1 MHVDSLSAWF
11 DKHRHDKNYQFKDLS
26 DEDFAQRAHES
37 FKKLTVDQQTK
48 VITVCHLKGIKNK
61 EDVYRFRFLAQTNLF
76 ALCKLLEKYKDMTD
90 HEYTWTDGLV
100 HNTHEEICNDF
111 FVRKDPTK
119 KTFREF
125 AAKDSY
131 IEQKERLLLVPR
143 GGFKSSM
150 NMADC
155 VQWII
160 CFPEITILVLTGVLD
175 LAKDFVGEIKGHFQ
189 LDDGGPAGLFI
200 KKKSLSPRVM
210 IDGTESMFQVLF
222 PEHCIEKDD
231 GKGYEYQTPAVSTV
245 EKECT
250 VFAASIEQNL
260 AGWHV
265 CIMKLDDVVTNENS
279 QTVDRIVNINKQVS
293 INQAMLHPYGFYDK
307 IGTWYDSQDTYGQD
321 VLNLKKWIE
330 EGGAPA
336 QFSMK
341 IYIRSAWWQNAESR
355 SLGKVEAEMTESDY
369 DYWFNVP
376 DNEHSL
382 TFKFLQNKKKTDPWF
397 AIKYLND
404 PTQMHVIKFPRELL
418 IRRTVPAASLPNTGM
433 IVTCVDTAYSTKSWA
448 DYTVI
453 ITALIYGG
461 RFYIIDMKRG
471 RYNEF
476 ELPALIAATALQWK
490 PRRMCIEESVG
501 VKWMGREA
509 YREMDKL
516 KVRVPIEWVS
526 LGQGKKTKSK
536 SEKAGPVLRYLGE
549 GKLLFLNSCPS
560 LDELYDELSKFGT
573 AAALH
578 DDIVDVLAILV
589 NQFTAYAENEAK
601 VSAAQDAYYDP
612 KMQAAYKQ
620 VYENKAIDQSQFAA
634 LASSFPDSAGEP
646 LPTGAG
652 LGSDYCDP
660 LADLM

>member
-1 MHVDSLSAWF
+1 MHAENLTSWF
-11 DKHRHDKNYQFKDLS
+11 DQHRHDKNYQHRDMS
-26 DEDFAQRAHES
+26 DEVF
-37 FKKLTVDQQTK
+37 DQQAKTSFLRLTPDQQMK
-48 VITVCHLKGIKNK
+48 VITVCHLKGLTNEI
-61 EDVYRFRFLAQTNLF
+61 DIYRFRFMAQTNLF

-90 HEYTWTDGLV
+90 HEYVWTDGLV
-100 HNTHEEICNDF
+100 HNTHEEICNEF
-111 FVRKDPTK
+111 FVKKDPTK
-119 KTFREF
+119 KTFKDF
-125 AAKDSY
+125 ASKDSY

-160 CFPEITILVLTGVLD
+160 AFPEVTILVLTGVLD
-175 LAKDFVGEIKGHFQ
+175 LAKDFVGEIKGHFT
-189 LDDGGPAGLFI
+189 LNDGGPAGLFI
-200 KKKSLSPRVM
+200 KKKSLSPRIM
-210 IDGTESMFQVLF
+210 LDGTESMFQVLF

-231 GKGYEYQTPAVSTV
+231 GKGYEYQTPAVSAV

-279 QTVDRIVNINKQVS
+279 QTADRILNINKQVS
-293 INQAMLHPYGFYDK
+293 INAAMLHPYGFYDK

-321 VLNLKKWIE
+321 ILNLKKWIE
-330 EGGAPA
+330 EGGAVS
-336 QFSMK
+336 QFPMK
-341 IYIRSAWWQNAESR
+341 IYIRAAWWQNAEAR
-355 SLGKVEAEMTESDY
+355 SAGKVESEMTESDY

-376 DNEHSL
+376 ENEHSL
-382 TFKFLQNKKKTDPWF
+382 TFKFLQHKKKTDPWF

-418 IRRTVPAASLPNTGM
+418 VRRTVPAAMLPNSGM

-589 NQFTAYAENEAK
+589 NQFCAYAENEAK
-601 VSAAQDAYYDP
+601 VSAAQDAYFDP
-612 KMQAAYKQ
+612 RMNAAYKQ
-620 VYENKAIDQSQFAA
+620 VYEGKAVDQSQMAA
-634 LASSFPDSAGEP
+634 LAASFPDTGGEST
-646 LPTGAG
+646 TGAG

-660 LADLM
+660 LSDVFS